1 MLRRETI
8 SIFDITYAETL
19 CTYLSSR
26 AMAAA
31 GVVYDDDTSDSD
43 DEALET
49 FKDKIGSMKPAEDDL
64 PAESGSEEEGSS
76 GSESEVEM
84 SGDSSE
90 EDSDTPLEA
99 PAEITNEVK
108 ARLARLQQQVRAVKD
123 EEDDSGG
130 SEDDNKSD
138 EDVDHEENKTKK
150 VVSKNVASQESSN
163 KATDGEAVKNSDDSE
178 ENFDEEEARRAR
190 YRQKLGKMN
199 IEEIQ
204 KLKEKLGLKLF
215 NQKLKGTGRA
225 RKTEFKRENK
235 NRPRELSSK
244 KTVSR

>member
-1 MLRRETI
+1 MHI
-8 SIFDITYAETL
+8 H
-19 CTYLSSR
+19 LSSG

-31 GVVYDDDTSDSD
+31 GVVFDDDTSDSD

-49 FKDKIGSMKPAEDDL
+49 FKDKLGSMKTAEDNL
-64 PAESGSEEEGSS
+64 PAESGSEEDESS
-76 GSESEVEM
+76 GSENEVEM
-84 SGDSSE
+84 SGESLE

-99 PAEITNEVK
+99 PVEITNEVK

-123 EEDDSGG
+123 EEDDSDG
-130 SEDDNKSD
+130 SEDDEKSD
-138 EDVDHEENKTKK
+138 EDVEQVEIKTDE
-150 VVSKNVASQESSN
+150 VVSKNVASQERSN
-163 KATDGEAVKNSDDSE
+163 EATDGEAVTKTVSDDTE
-178 ENFDEEEARRAR
+178 GNLGEEEARRAR

-225 RKTEFKRENK
+225 RKIEFKRENK